1 MKDFLKGILVTV
13 LVLVYFISPVDF
25 CPGLLDDI
33 AVIILGIMGTV
44 GKRLEA

>member
-13 LVLVYFISPVDF
+13 LVLVYIISPVDF
-25 CPGLLDDI
+25 YPGLLDDI